1 MRYPILPTTLLTT
14 LGLLPQIVYAH
25 EDHNAITL
33 DVLEITG
40 GATQQDSFE
49 RRLDLEYTTRTQA
62 QNLQDTF
69 KLEPSIQVGT
79 GSRNGQKVFM
89 RGVEDLHLNIEVDG
103 ARQGTNNFHHQG
115 RIQIDPFLL
124 TKVEIS
130 PGPAAADA
138 GPGALGGSVKF
149 ETVDAQNLLKVN
161 QTVGVRLGTQY
172 ESASDLIGGVTS
184 VYGLLGEHTG
194 ILAHVRSN
202 SNNNVRA
209 GGGEDVLST
218 DGTHQDYLFKA
229 SILDMGP
236 HSLRISAKHSEDDG
250 GALRANFPWQTN
262 IGTVKGDDNQ
272 ELYDT
277 SQSIRYQYTSQDNA
291 MLDIVLDV
299 YNSETGLIRFL
310 DTGDVNW
317 FTEGYGGDLNN
328 TSRLSTG
335 EAYHALTYGI
345 DYFHT
350 QGNDD
355 TVGNPL
361 LTEHASNTGVYIQDR
376 VDLGAVRLSGGLR
389 YDRYKA
395 SYNDQY
401 NNSGSELSP
410 NLSGEWD
417 LLTGDQTLTLFAGY
431 GESIQGARLNQSGW
445 IRKYSSDFELGENGV
460 LKPEIA
466 HQKELGAKWHNL
478 NVITPGDHFGI
489 DVTFYNNR
497 IENYVITNG
506 EGSAETD
513 KIYNADGDV
522 TSKGYEIRSHWG
534 IDDLL
539 LSLTY
544 SHNKFR
550 DYEGLPGDTTGSSAR
565 VGASTGDRL
574 VLDGTWQWQPNLSFG
589 YTLTAVERLTDVPDG
604 RPEKPGYATHD
615 VQMQW
620 QPSFAKGDLK
630 LIFAVENI
638 FDKRY
643 AEHTTVRTYDSG
655 EEVASWEPG
664 RNILLGAEW
673 LF

>member
-1 MRYPILPTTLLTT
+1 MRSPIPLTALLIALALPPLT
-14 LGLLPQIVYAH
+14 VYAH
-25 EDHNAITL
+25 EDHDLPTL
-33 DVLEITG
+33 GVVEVTE
-40 GATQQDSFE
+40 ATMKNTFE
-49 RRLDLEYTTRTQA
+49 RELDLEYTARTQA
-62 QNLQDTF
+62 QDLQDTF

-103 ARQGTNNFHHQG
+103 ARQGANNFHHQG

-124 TKVEIS
+124 KRVEVN

-149 ETVDAQNLLKVN
+149 ETVDAQDLLKEN
-161 QTVGVRLGTQY
+161 QTLGARLGAQY
-172 ESASDLIGGVTS
+172 ESTSDLIGGVGS
-184 VYGLLGEHTG
+184 AYGLLNENIG
-194 ILAHVRSN
+194 LLVHVRSN
-202 SNNNVRA
+202 SNDNIRA
-209 GGGEDVLST
+209 GDGKDVLST
-218 DGTHQDYLFKA
+218 DGTHQDYLFKV
-229 SILDMGP
+229 SILDIDS

-262 IGTVKGDDNQ
+262 LGTIKGDDNQ
-272 ELYDT
+272 EVYDT
-277 SQSIRYQYTSQDNA
+277 SQSIRYQYNPHDNPI
-291 MLDIVLDV
+291 LDIGFDV
-299 YNSETGLIRFL
+299 YNSETGLKRFL
-310 DTGDVNW
+310 DSGDMNW
-317 FTEGYGGDLNN
+317 FTKGYGSDLNN
-328 TSRLSTG
+328 TSLFKVGQTH
-335 EAYHALTYGI
+335 HALTYGI

-350 QGNDD
+350 QGNDR

-361 LTEHASNTGVYIQDR
+361 LTEHASNTGIYFQDR
-376 VDLGAVRLSGGLR
+376 IDFGVVRISSGIR

-401 NNSGSELSP
+401 NNSGSEISP

-445 IRKYSSDFELGENGV
+445 IRKYSSNFELGENGV

-466 HQKELGAKWHNL
+466 HQKELGAKWHDL
-478 NVITPGDHFGI
+478 NVFTSGDHFGI
-489 DVTFYNNR
+489 DVTFYDNR

-513 KIYNADGDV
+513 RIYNAEGDV
-522 TSKGYEIRSHWG
+522 TSKGYEVRSHWG
-534 IDDLL
+534 VNNLL
-539 LSLTY
+539 MSLAY
-544 SHNKFR
+544 SHNKLR

-574 VLDGTWQWQPNLSFG
+574 VLDGTWQWLTNLSLG
-589 YTLTAVERLTDVPDG
+589 YTLTAVEKLTDVRNG
-604 RPEKPGYATHD
+604 RPEKPGYSTHD
-615 VQMQW
+615 IQMQW
-620 QPSFAKGDLK
+620 QPSFAKDNLN
-630 LIFAVENI
+630 LVFAVENI
-638 FDKRY
+638 FDKHY
-643 AEHTTVRTYDSG
+643 AEHTTVRTYDNG
-655 EEVASWEPG
+655 EEVASWETG